1 MGTIQRSALTLV
13 RSDAES
19 RSLGQRIKLA
29 ASAVLELALV
39 WQDRSE
45 QRRALAAL
53 TDHQLKDIGLSRA
66 DAVRETMKRF
76 WQE

>member
-19 RSLGQRIKLA
+19 RSLGQRIKLS
-29 ASAVLELALV
+29 ASALLEQVLD
-39 WQDRSE
+39 WQDRSA
-45 QRRALAAL
+45 QRRALAEL
-53 TDHQLKDIGLSRA
+53 SNHQLKDIGLSRA
-66 DAVRETMKRF
+66 DVVRETMKRF